1 MDQKT
6 LSYLNLNAV
15 LGSIPILCE
24 LDEKARAL
32 IAGKNISVGFEVKNG
47 PSGKLVFKDGVCS
60 FLQDADG
67 CTVKLPFFSPE
78 KFNGMIDGTVTPIP
92 SKGFLRLGFLLHEF
106 MALTDILQKYL
117 RPEPADLEDE
127 RFFNISTRIMFNL
140 ISAAVC
146 AVGNEDTV
154 GRASASYMTDGIVK
168 LEIGGGPSSYIHIK
182 DHHLSVVKNEI
193 DSFTSYMRFEDMK
206 TARELFDGKVNA
218 VVCVGLGKV
227 CVGGMI
233 SQVDNLNRIL
243 DRVSAYLA

>member
-6 LSYLNLNAV
+6 LSYLNLHAI

-24 LDEKARAL
+24 LDEEAKSL
-32 IAGKNISVGFEVKNG
+32 IAGKNLSVGFAVKNG
-47 PSGKLVFKDGVCS
+47 PSGKLIFSDGRCTFS
-60 FLQDADG
+60 HDAEG
-67 CTVKLPFFSPE
+67 CTVKLPFGGPE

-92 SKGFLRLGFLLHEF
+92 SKGFTRLGFLLHEF
-106 MALTDILQKYL
+106 MKLTDILQKYL
-117 RPEPADLEDE
+117 RPEPTDLENE
-127 RFFNISTRIMFNL
+127 RFFDISTRIMFNL

-146 AVGNEDTV
+146 AVGNEDEV

-182 DHHLSVVKNEI
+182 EHHLSVVKNEV
-193 DSFTSYMRFEDMK
+193 DSFTSYMRFADMH
-206 TARELFDGKVNA
+206 TARDLFDGKVNA
-218 VVCVGLGKV
+218 VVCVGLGNV
-227 CVGGMI
+227 RVGGMI